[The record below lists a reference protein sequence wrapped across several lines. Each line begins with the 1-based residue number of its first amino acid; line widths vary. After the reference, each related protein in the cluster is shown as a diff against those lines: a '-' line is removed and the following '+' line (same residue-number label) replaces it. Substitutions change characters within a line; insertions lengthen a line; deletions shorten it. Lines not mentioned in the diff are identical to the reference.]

1 MDTYTFEFSNNLNN
15 YIVTLSHPVY
25 NVSDIRLVSGIVPCT
40 QFTVPDTSNVLMVN
54 SVPYQIESGN
64 YTTGADLA
72 TAVQTALT
80 GTDVNSVTYDS
91 TSEALTFSNTA
102 GSHDFTLSS
111 NTTTGSDIL
120 GLPNLDVSSSS
131 YAYTGGAINLH
142 GPKYL
147 FVRITNGE
155 VPLVSE
161 TYTSNAE
168 YIYTGSIMTF
178 KQSGSNL
185 VYYKSVDDP
194 LNHDFKKGKETI
206 TKSLRVEW
214 FYKTG
219 IHEPLIPYD
228 FRNSFHTLKV
238 EIKGTRDKLIKLVKE
253 DENSIYKK
261 KELPE
266 PVFIPELEYEKRT
279 NVFIIYIIIGLVLIT
294 GITIMLSPRMWA

>member
-1 MDTYTFEFSNNLNN
+1 MDTYTFEFTNNLNN
-15 YIVTLSHPVY
+15 YIVTLSHPIY

-54 SVPYQIESGN
+54 SVPYEIESGN
-64 YTTGADLA
+64 YTSGADLA

-91 TSEALTFSNTA
+91 TSKALTFSNTA
-102 GSHDFTLSS
+102 GSDNFTLSS
-111 NTTTGSDIL
+111 NTATGTDIL
-120 GLPNLDVSSSS
+120 GLPNLDVASSG
-131 YAYTGGAINLH
+131 YTYTGGAINLH

-147 FVRITNGE
+147 FLRITNGD
-155 VPLVSE
+155 VPLVKE
-161 TYTSNAE
+161 TYSSNTE
-168 YIYTGSIMTF
+168 YIYTGTVMTF
-178 KQSGSNL
+178 KESGSDL
-185 VYYKSVDDP
+185 VYYKGVDDP
-194 LNHDFKKGKETI
+194 LSHDFKKGKDTI
-206 TKSLRVEW
+206 TKSLRIEW

-219 IHEPLIPYD
+219 YHEPLIPYD

-238 EIKGTRDKLIKLVKE
+238 NIVGTRDKLIKLVKE

-266 PVFIPELEYEKRT
+266 PVFIPELEYKTRT
-279 NVFIIYIIIGLVLIT
+279 NVYIIYILIGLILVI